1 MIHQPVKENA
11 MRYFTPCLFSLSL
24 FLVACADES
33 STPPVPGETQVTG
46 DDVKQKME
54 EAADTAKEF
63 TKQKRDEYSKQL
75 DQQLED
81 LDQKIAELEA
91 KGAKLKDDAKV
102 KWNEQLEDLKAKR
115 GKVAEKLKEFNES
128 SAEAWEGLK
137 KDLDIAWGNLKAAY
151 DKTAEEVKE

>member
-1 MIHQPVKENA
+1 
-11 MRYFTPCLFSLSL
+11 MRYFTPCCFSLSL

-46 DDVKQKME
+46 EDVKQKIG

-63 TKQKRDEYSKQL
+63 TKQKRDEYAKQL
-75 DQQLED
+75 DQQLEG
-81 LDQKIAELEA
+81 LDEKIAELET

-102 KWNEQLEDLKAKR
+102 EWNKKLEDLKSKR
-115 GKVAEKLKEFNES
+115 GKLSEKLKEFNAS
-128 SAEAWEGLK
+128 SSEAWEGLK
-137 KDLDIAWGNLKAAY
+137 KDLDIAWGNLKEAY